1 MWIRDRAGGKED
13 KQHIDPDRVHQKLQ
27 KLKGNV
33 EMIPRESSLISFNP
47 K

>member
-13 KQHIDPDRVHQKLQ
+13 KQHRDPERVHQNLQ
-27 KLKGNV
+27 KLIGNV
-33 EMIPRESSLISFNP
+33 RENSPISFNP